1 MYIKIYIIIF
11 INVYESFIIGIFLDF
26 VLYFDMV
33 SLEFFKGLS

>member
-1 MYIKIYIIIF
+1 MFMRVFFKG
-11 INVYESFIIGIFLDF
+11 NFLDF